1 MYALSTSDEGDC
13 YLCVPPD
20 PGIEDAALGAGE
32 TAALGASASAAP
44 GAGESAP
51 SGTASAQVLH
61 TFTLDSGAS
70 RSFFRDCTTL
80 TPLSQSVA
88 VSLADPSG
96 GPVLAS
102 FSTVLPCPAAPSGS
116 LSGLYLPSFST
127 NLVAASSQVLAAASG
142 SGPESAPCSCRL
154 LSHQTLLWH
163 HRLGHPSLSHLR
175 GMASRVLV
183 SGLPRS
189 LPPLPPGP
197 APTCVPCVEGR
208 QLAAP
213 HSSEFPPTEA
223 PLQTLHMDVWGPARV
238 RGQGHERYFL
248 FVVDDYSR
256 YTTVFPLRGKGKV
269 TEEFSSAR
277 LGAFYRAQGI
287 RQTFTLPASPQQNGI
302 AERRIGMVM
311 DVARTSMIHAA
322 APHFLWPFALWTGK
336 VGDASAFRVWGSR
349 AFVRD
354 LSADK
359 LSPRAVP
366 CVFLGFPPDAP
377 GWQFYHPTSRRV
389 LSSQDVTFDESVPYS
404 RLFPY
409 RTASLPPP
417 PLFLAPGPP
426 PVDPLPP
433 QGPAPSGVSQ
443 VDAVEPVE
451 VAVDSGVATGA
462 EPAGAGSGGAGSGGA
477 ETEGAKPG
485 GAGTGGAELG
495 GAASEG
501 AETWGA
507 EPGGAATGGTE
518 PGGAEP
524 GVNAP
529 GGDEPGGAGSAR
541 VASRV
546 ASSRREVL
554 SPQELREWFA
564 RRWGRAAGAGGTTA
578 TTGSGGTCPGGGS
591 AGASGGT
598 GAAGSA
604 GPAAAGA
611 TGVGAAGGVGTGGSA
626 DDGSSEGTGAG
637 AAGAGGATGA
647 GAPAGSPGAVLG
659 LPPSPRLAPPFECPQ
674 PVQSQSLLQP
684 VSPLPAPSPY
694 TGPTGGLAERRAP
707 ASRPASPARPA
718 CTGCRTSRPRPP
730 VVPGTHQMT
739 QRPST
744 TPLRVPLPSPP
755 ASSLPAFPD
764 PESDSLRAASPTVAR
779 FLATVVTDP
788 SLASTAASALVA
800 ELVDF
805 AASCRLDYAASLVAE
820 SASVCPPSVGGEC
833 ALSTDVLED
842 RQEEFQCFAA
852 VLPHLVST
860 LLAPK
865 GDPDAP
871 DIPNP
876 RSYAEAIEGPYSSQW
891 QAAMD
896 AEMASWKSTGTYV
909 DEVPPPVANIVSGM
923 WIFRVKRPPDSPP
936 VFKAHYVA
944 RGFSQRQGVDYFQTF
959 SPTPKMTTLRVLLHV
974 AAQRDYELHSLD
986 FSTAFLQGS
995 LHEEIW
1001 LRRPP
1006 GFTGSFPPGTQWSL
1020 RRPVYGLRQAPR
1032 EWHDTLRTTL
1042 AALGFAPS
1050 NADPSLFLR
1059 TDTSLPPFY
1068 ILVYVD
1074 DLVFATADTAGL
1086 AHVKSELQKRHTCTD
1101 LGELR
1106 SYLGL
1111 PVVIFLV
1118 WELRWL
1124 TYLLTDLGEQPRSP
1138 PVLYVD
1144 NKAML
1149 ALCREHRLEHRTKHI
1164 ALRYFLA
1171 RELQQRGQ
1179 LRLAYVASEANTADI
1194 FTKALAPGDHQ
1205 RFCTLLGFPTLPPE
1219 TAETAPVPPP
1229 AAPAPAAPPALPAP
1243 AAPPVAPAPAAPPAA
1258 PPPGAPPA
1266 SPALAAPPVAPAPAA
1281 PPPPAAPPAAP
1292 TPAAPPV
1299 ALAPA
1304 EPSAAPVPAV
1314 PPAAPAPAAPP
1325 AAPAPAAPPAAPAP
1339 AAPPAAPAPAAPVP
1353 PVRTPPVP
1361 AAPAP
1366 LALVAQRQSRAY
1378 H

>member
-1 MYALSTSDEGDC
+1 
-13 YLCVPPD
+13 
-20 PGIEDAALGAGE
+20 
-32 TAALGASASAAP
+32 
-44 GAGESAP
+44 
-51 SGTASAQVLH
+51 
-61 TFTLDSGAS
+61 
-70 RSFFRDCTTL
+70 
-80 TPLSQSVA
+80 
-88 VSLADPSG
+88 
-96 GPVLAS
+96 
-102 FSTVLPCPAAPSGS
+102 
-116 LSGLYLPSFST
+116 
-127 NLVAASSQVLAAASG
+127 
-142 SGPESAPCSCRL
+142 
-154 LSHQTLLWH
+154 
-163 HRLGHPSLSHLR
+163 
-175 GMASRVLV
+175 
-183 SGLPRS
+183 
-189 LPPLPPGP
+189 
-197 APTCVPCVEGR
+197 
-208 QLAAP
+208 
-213 HSSEFPPTEA
+213 
-223 PLQTLHMDVWGPARV
+223 MDVWGPARV

-248 FVVDDYSR
+248 LVVDDYSR
-256 YTTVFPLRGKGKV
+256 YTTVFPLRSKG
-269 TEEFSSAR
+269 E
-277 LGAFYRAQGI
+277 
-287 RQTFTLPASPQQNGI
+287 QNGI
-302 AERRIGMVM
+302 AERCSGMVM

-322 APHFLWPFALWTGK
+322 APHFLWPFAVQYAAHQLNLQPRVSLPETSPTLLWTGK

-366 CVFLGFPPDAP
+366 CVFLEFPPDAP

-389 LSSQDVTFDESVPYS
+389 LSSQDVTFDESVPYY

-417 PLFLAPGPP
+417 PLFLAPGSP

-451 VAVDSGVATGA
+451 VALDSGAAPGA
-462 EPAGAGSGGAGSGGA
+462 EPASAGSGGA
-477 ETEGAKPG
+477 ESVGAE
-485 GAGTGGAELG
+485 TGGAEPG
-495 GAASEG
+495 
-501 AETWGA
+501 GA

-518 PGGAEP
+518 PWGAEP
-524 GVNAP
+524 GVTEP
-529 GGDEPGGAGSAR
+529 GGAEPGGAGSAR
-541 VASRV
+541 VASGG

-554 SPQELREWFA
+554 SPRELREWFA
-564 RRWGRAAGAGGTTA
+564 RRWSRAAGAGGTPA
-578 TTGSGGTCPGGGS
+578 TTGSGGTGPGGAGAAGPGGTAEAAGVGPTGGS
-591 AGASGGT
+591 AGVSGGT
-598 GAAGSA
+598 GAASSA

-611 TGVGAAGGVGTGGSA
+611 TGVGAAGGVGAGGSA
-626 DDGSSEGTGAG
+626 DAGSSEGAGAG
-637 AAGAGGATGA
+637 AAGAGGTTGA
-647 GAPAGSPGAVLG
+647 GAPAGSPGAVPAGSGGFSRPRPYFVPLLEQVLG
-659 LPPSPRLAPPFECPQ
+659 LPPSPSPAPPLECPQ

-718 CTGCRTSRPRPP
+718 CTSRCTSRPRPP
-730 VVPGTHQMT
+730 AVPGTHQMAL
-739 QRPST
+739 RPST
-744 TPLRVPLPSPP
+744 ASLRVPLPSPP
-755 ASSLPAFPD
+755 ATSLPAFPD

-788 SLASTAASALVA
+788 SLASTVASALVA

-842 RQEEFQCFAA
+842 RQEEFQSFATA
-852 VLPHLVST
+852 LPHLVST
-860 LLAPK
+860 LLAPE

-871 DIPNP
+871 DIPTP

-909 DEVPPPVANIVSGM
+909 DEVPPPGANIVSGM
-923 WIFRVKRPPDSPP
+923 WIFRVKQPPGSPP
-936 VFKAHYVA
+936 VFK
-944 RGFSQRQGVDYFQTF
+944 
-959 SPTPKMTTLRVLLHV
+959 
-974 AAQRDYELHSLD
+974 RDYELHSLD

-1006 GFTGSFPPGTQWSL
+1006 GFTRLFPPGTQWSL

-1050 NADPSLFLR
+1050 TADPSLFLR
-1059 TDTSLPPFY
+1059 TDTSLLPFY
-1068 ILVYVD
+1068 VLVYVD

-1111 PVVIFLV
+1111 QITRDRAHRTITLTQSHMVQQVLQRFDFTYSSPQATPLSTRHSLSALPSDESVEPSGPYPELVGCLMYLMTCTRPDLAYPLSILARYVAPGRHRLEQMAAAKRVLRYLCSTSGMGLVLGGRRPVVLTGHADASWADDQATQRSSSCEAEIYAGAMAAQ
-1118 WELRWL
+1118 ELRWL
-1124 TYLLTDLGEQPRSP
+1124 TYLLADLGEQPRSP

-1171 RELQQRGQ
+1171 ATTSSARSFI
-1179 LRLAYVASEANTADI
+1179 ASRY
-1194 FTKALAPGDHQ
+1194 TKQDTSFLCFA
-1205 RFCTLLGFPTLPPE
+1205 
-1219 TAETAPVPPP
+1219 
-1229 AAPAPAAPPALPAP
+1229 
-1243 AAPPVAPAPAAPPAA
+1243 
-1258 PPPGAPPA
+1258 
-1266 SPALAAPPVAPAPAA
+1266 
-1281 PPPPAAPPAAP
+1281 
-1292 TPAAPPV
+1292 
-1299 ALAPA
+1299 
-1304 EPSAAPVPAV
+1304 
-1314 PPAAPAPAAPP
+1314 
-1325 AAPAPAAPPAAPAP
+1325 
-1339 AAPPAAPAPAAPVP
+1339 
-1353 PVRTPPVP
+1353 
-1361 AAPAP
+1361 
-1366 LALVAQRQSRAY
+1366 
-1378 H
+1378 

>member
-1 MYALSTSDEGDC
+1 ML
-13 YLCVPPD
+13 
-20 PGIEDAALGAGE
+20 AA
-32 TAALGASASAAP
+32 
-44 GAGESAP
+44 
-51 SGTASAQVLH
+51 GTGTV
-61 TFTLDSGAS
+61 
-70 RSFFRDCTTL
+70 
-80 TPLSQSVA
+80 TPRV
-88 VSLADPSG
+88 VR
-96 GPVLAS
+96 VKRH
-102 FSTVLPCPAAPSGS
+102 
-116 LSGLYLPSFST
+116 LSGLRTSRPPTGHVL
-127 NLVAASSQVLAAASG
+127 SS
-142 SGPESAPCSCRL
+142 E
-154 LSHQTLLWH
+154 
-163 HRLGHPSLSHLR
+163 
-175 GMASRVLV
+175 
-183 SGLPRS
+183 GLPVS
-189 LPPLPPGP
+189 F
-197 APTCVPCVEGR
+197 C
-208 QLAAP
+208 
-213 HSSEFPPTEA
+213 S
-223 PLQTLHMDVWGPARV
+223 
-238 RGQGHERYFL
+238 
-248 FVVDDYSR
+248 
-256 YTTVFPLRGKGKV
+256 KGEV
-269 TEEFSSAR
+269 TEVLIDWIRAARLRLRESFGSDFPVLRLHSDRGGEFSCAL
-277 LGAFYRAQGI
+277 LGAFCRAQGI

-322 APHFLWPFALWTGK
+322 APHFLWPFAVQYAAHHLNLQPRVSLPETSPTLLWTGK
-336 VGDASAFRVWGSR
+336 VGDASAFRVWGSQ

-389 LSSQDVTFDESVPYS
+389 LSSQDVTFDETVPYY

-433 QGPAPSGVSQ
+433 QGPAPSG
-443 VDAVEPVE
+443 AT
-451 VAVDSGVATGA
+451 TGA
-462 EPAGAGSGGAGSGGA
+462 EPAGAGSGGAEPGGA
-477 ETEGAKPG
+477 EPG
-485 GAGTGGAELG
+485 GAESG
-495 GAASEG
+495 G

-518 PGGAEP
+518 PGGTEP
-524 GVNAP
+524 GVT
-529 GGDEPGGAGSAR
+529 EPGGAGSAR
-541 VASRV
+541 VASRG

-554 SPQELREWFA
+554 SPRELREWFA
-564 RRWGRAAGAGGTTA
+564 RRWSRAAGAGGTAATA
-578 TTGSGGTCPGGGS
+578 GSGGTGPGGAGAAGPGGTAEAAGVGPTAGS
-591 AGASGGT
+591 AGVSGGT

-611 TGVGAAGGVGTGGSA
+611 TGVGAARGVGAGGFA
-626 DDGSSEGTGAG
+626 DAGPSEGAGAG

-647 GAPAGSPGAVLG
+647 GAPAGSPGAVPAGSGGALRPRPYFVPLLEQVLG
-659 LPPSPRLAPPFECPQ
+659 LPPSPSPAPPFECPQ

-694 TGPTGGLAERRAP
+694 TRPTGGLAERRAP
-707 ASRPASPARPA
+707 VSRPASPARPA
-718 CTGCRTSRPRPP
+718 CTSRRTSRPRPP
-730 VVPGTHQMT
+730 AVPGTHQMAL
-739 QRPST
+739 RPST

-755 ASSLPAFPD
+755 TSSLPAFAD

-805 AASCRLDYAASLVAE
+805 AASCRLHYVASLVAE

-852 VLPHLVST
+852 ALPHLVST
-860 LLAPK
+860 LLAPE

-871 DIPNP
+871 DIPTP

-909 DEVPPPVANIVSGM
+909 DEVPPPGANIVSGM
-923 WIFRVKRPPDSPP
+923 WILRVKRPPGSPP
-936 VFKAHYVA
+936 VFKARYVA
-944 RGFSQRQGVDYFQTF
+944 RGFT
-959 SPTPKMTTLRVLLHV
+959 
-974 AAQRDYELHSLD
+974 
-986 FSTAFLQGS
+986 FLQGS

-1020 RRPVYGLRQAPR
+1020 RRPVYGLCQAPR

-1050 NADPSLFLR
+1050 TADPSLFLR

-1068 ILVYVD
+1068 VLVYVD

-1086 AHVKSELQKRHTCTD
+1086 AQVKSELQKRHSCTD

-1111 PVVIFLV
+1111 QITRDRAQRTITLTQSHMVQQVLQRFDFTYSSPQATPLSTRHSLSALPSDESVEPSGLYPELVGCLMYLMTCTRPDLAYPLSILARYVAPGRHRPEHMAAAKRVLRYLCSTSGMGLVLGGRLPVVLTGHTDASWADDQATQRSSQGYTFSLGSGSVSWRSTCSSSVLSSSCEAEIYAGAMAAQ
-1118 WELRWL
+1118 ELRWL

-1205 RFCTLLGFPTLPPE
+1205 RFCTLLGLVPTWPHLL
-1219 TAETAPVPPP
+1219 T
-1229 AAPAPAAPPALPAP
+1229 
-1243 AAPPVAPAPAAPPAA
+1243 
-1258 PPPGAPPA
+1258 
-1266 SPALAAPPVAPAPAA
+1266 S
-1281 PPPPAAPPAAP
+1281 
-1292 TPAAPPV
+1292 
-1299 ALAPA
+1299 
-1304 EPSAAPVPAV
+1304 
-1314 PPAAPAPAAPP
+1314 
-1325 AAPAPAAPPAAPAP
+1325 
-1339 AAPPAAPAPAAPVP
+1339 
-1353 PVRTPPVP
+1353 
-1361 AAPAP
+1361 
-1366 LALVAQRQSRAY
+1366 
-1378 H
+1378 